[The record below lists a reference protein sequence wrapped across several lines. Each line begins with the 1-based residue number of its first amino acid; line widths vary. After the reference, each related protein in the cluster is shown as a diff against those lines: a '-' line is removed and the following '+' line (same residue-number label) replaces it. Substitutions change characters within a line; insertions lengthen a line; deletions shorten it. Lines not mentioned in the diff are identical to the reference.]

1 MEHHF
6 FHSTFNRALGS
17 LTLVVVVIA
26 LLSYAYLTLE
36 QAKHASTMPA
46 TISVAGKG
54 EVMAVPDLGQ
64 FSFTVQAEGAT
75 AEEAQAQS
83 ATKMNAI
90 LAYLRE
96 QGIEERDI
104 KTEGYNLT
112 PRYRFEER
120 PCPINTF
127 CPPGE
132 QIEDGFE
139 VFQSVTVKVRATDK
153 AGAIIAGVGEREATN
168 ISGLIFTIDDTDA
181 LKAEAQKVAIEDAKA
196 KAQILAD
203 QLGVEIVR
211 MVSYYEDMG
220 HYGMYDMPMAMEAR
234 AGDMMSPELPMGEE
248 TTAVTVNVTYEVK

>member
-1 MEHHF
+1 MDHHF

-36 QAKHASTMPA
+36 QAKHANNMPS
-46 TISVAGKG
+46 TISVGGKG
-54 EVMAVPDLGQ
+54 EVLAVPDLGQ
-64 FSFTVQAEGAT
+64 FSFTVQAQAST
-75 AEEAQAQS
+75 SEEAQGQS

-90 LAYLRE
+90 LAYLKE
-96 QGIEERDI
+96 QGIEDRDI
-104 KTEGYNLT
+104 KTEGYNLV

-139 VFQSVTVKVRATDK
+139 VFQTVTVKVRATDK
-153 AGAIIAGVGEREATN
+153 AGAIIAGVGEREASN
-168 ISGLIFTIDDTDA
+168 ISGLTFTIDDTDA
-181 LKAEAQKVAIEDAKA
+181 LKAEAQRVAIEDAKA
-196 KAQILAD
+196 KAEILAD

-220 HYGMYDMPMAMEAR
+220 MYPMYDTPVAMEAK
-234 AGDMMSPELPMGEE
+234 AGDFMSPELPVGEE
-248 TTAVTVNVTYEVK
+248 TTSVTVNVTYEVK